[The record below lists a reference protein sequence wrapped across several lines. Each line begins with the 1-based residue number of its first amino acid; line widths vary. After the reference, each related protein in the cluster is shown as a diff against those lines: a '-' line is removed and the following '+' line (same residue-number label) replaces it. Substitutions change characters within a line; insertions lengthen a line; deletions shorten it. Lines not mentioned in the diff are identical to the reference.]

1 MHIFTK
7 EHHPSSSVKTV
18 PLKLRLLSLWQI
30 LVLFP
35 RKPQLPMNQPTA
47 WQLLLLT
54 YTVLFWSNNRETT
67 LELREVFG
75 YSIVKHIL
83 LVNPTAHTPTR
94 PFSHLSTRFSVVL
107 DSTFKHLLSSHF
119 KPNSANTTANTLFLS
134 PAAGGSGNPGPS
146 CPLAAESEL
155 WAGAAQKHPRGSER
169 RRAQR
174 VCEEAETMRSHLED
188 IPAPPAYLTDNQNMW
203 EVRFPSSSSVKA
215 LWS

>member
-7 EHHPSSSVKTV
+7 EHHSSSSVKTV

-54 YTVLFWSNNRETT
+54 YTVFFWSNNRETT

-83 LVNPTAHTPTR
+83 LVNPTAHTPTC
-94 PFSHLSTRFSVVL
+94 PFSHLSTRFFVVL

-119 KPNSANTTANTLFLS
+119 KPNSANTTANTLFPS

-155 WAGAAQKHPRGSER
+155 WAGAAQKHTRRSER
-169 RRAQR
+169 RRAQQ
-174 VCEEAETMRSHLED
+174 VCERGRNHER
-188 IPAPPAYLTDNQNMW
+188 PP
-203 EVRFPSSSSVKA
+203 RGHPSSPSISD
-215 LWS
+215 W